1 MVRRGKKTAGP
12 EKGGSG
18 KRKSPTVDD
27 SHYWT
32 LSASNELYL
41 SREDEGKEGYAR
53 HATAIVDCK
62 WSASGK
68 AMRMKQ
74 VPLLKLYETNY
85 VWVLSLENFRFLRGI
100 TVDMLKEI
108 RDAGI
113 SSVREAAG
121 KFLF

>member
-1 MVRRGKKTAGP
+1 MRRP
-12 EKGGSG
+12 LWIVSG
-18 KRKSPTVDD
+18 QHR
-27 SHYWT
+27 
-32 LSASNELYL
+32 
-41 SREDEGKEGYAR
+41 
-53 HATAIVDCK
+53 
-62 WSASGK
+62 GK

-85 VWVLSLENFRFLRGI
+85 VWVLSLENFRRGI